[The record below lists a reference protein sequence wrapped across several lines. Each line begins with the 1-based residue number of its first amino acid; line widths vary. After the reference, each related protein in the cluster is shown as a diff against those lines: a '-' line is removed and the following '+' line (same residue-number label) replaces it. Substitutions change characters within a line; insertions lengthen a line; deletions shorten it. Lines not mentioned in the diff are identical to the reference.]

1 MKTITLLGLAVLAA
15 TCVSLPAYA
24 DCSVPNNPGVVICF
38 PSPNSTL
45 SFPMKIEAA
54 ATARNGLP
62 ITDMVLY
69 ANNQRIDQVQNA
81 NTLTF
86 TDTTNSYNGTYHL
99 VLNAWDSDGNLYQ
112 AATTVTQIDANY
124 PCSHP
129 ASGIN
134 FCAPP
139 NGSYQPSDDL
149 QLVAYGSSNVTS
161 MNAWLNGSLIYSQPG
176 NTIDAISGST
186 VSNNWQTFTVKAYQG
201 STPVY
206 TASSNFKLYYAY
218 QCSRNGCS
226 AGIVIQQPTEN
237 QDTNSPFTV
246 AADVENNPH
255 EIRAMKVYLDGQVVA
270 TSTGPTIRSQ
280 VTANAGSH
288 LLSVQAWDTTGA
300 LYKTD
305 QNVNIN

>member
-1 MKTITLLGLAVLAA
+1 
-15 TCVSLPAYA
+15 
-24 DCSVPNNPGVVICF
+24 
-38 PSPNSTL
+38 
-45 SFPMKIEAA
+45 
-54 ATARNGLP
+54 
-62 ITDMVLY
+62 
-69 ANNQRIDQVQNA
+69 
-81 NTLTF
+81 
-86 TDTTNSYNGTYHL
+86 
-99 VLNAWDSDGNLYQ
+99 
-112 AATTVTQIDANY
+112 
-124 PCSHP
+124 
-129 ASGIN
+129 
-134 FCAPP
+134 
-139 NGSYQPSDDL
+139 
-149 QLVAYGSSNVTS
+149 
-161 MNAWLNGSLIYSQPG
+161 
-176 NTIDAISGST
+176 
-186 VSNNWQTFTVKAYQG
+186 VKAYQG

-255 EIRAMKVYLDGQVVA
+255 EITAMKVYLDGQVVA

-305 QNVNIN
+305 QNVNVN